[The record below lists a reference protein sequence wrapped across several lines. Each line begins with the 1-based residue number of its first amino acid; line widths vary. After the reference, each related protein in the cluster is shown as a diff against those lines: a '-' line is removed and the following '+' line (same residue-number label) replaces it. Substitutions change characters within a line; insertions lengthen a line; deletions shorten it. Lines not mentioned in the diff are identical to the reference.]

1 MKIKTFI
8 ILTSVIFFFCK
19 EAYTQSIKESV
30 KTALDN
36 NESLKSQKVL
46 LDNSYQNLLIQKG
59 IMLPSLSL
67 SGTGTRSSNFDTNQ
81 DSDSYSI
88 SLNSSYT
95 LFDFGSLNAKKRSSI
110 RLNEASIL
118 SFKKLEDDL
127 ILSVVKVHLELF
139 KAIKIVEL
147 YERGLEI
154 RKQQFLAV
162 KNRFDLGEATRSDL
176 LRSKA
181 SISGAEAQLKVGQAN
196 VKKFRES
203 YKTLVGKVPDNP
215 ILPKIKTKEPSGLE
229 TNIKVGMENNLS
241 LKILMLEE
249 KALKEELRSTE
260 KSRLPNLNLSG
271 SLAYGDSQTI
281 GNNISTG
288 RISLTSNLTLYSGGQ
303 KKAQVKIT
311 SNKLAAKAIDIV
323 VRKKMLQRDIT
334 TKWLDLTALRSSVIA
349 KQEESDALNELYE
362 SVFEEW
368 KLGGKTSLDTDQA
381 YQNFL
386 NSELELVTKKTDILI
401 AKFDLLA
408 EIGTL
413 RSEIQLR

>member
-1 MKIKTFI
+1 MNIKTFI
-8 ILTSVIFFFCK
+8 LIIPVLFCFHKAALTQTLNKTV
-19 EAYTQSIKESV
+19 Q
-30 KTALDN
+30 TALDN

-46 LDNSYQNLLIQKG
+46 LDNSYQNFLIQKG
-59 IMLPSLSL
+59 TMLPSLSL
-67 SGTGTRSSNFDTNQ
+67 SGTGTRSSNLYTNQ
-81 DSDSYSI
+81 NSDSYSI

-95 LFDFGSLNAKKRSSI
+95 LFDFGVLNAKKRSSI
-110 RLNEASIL
+110 HLNEASKL
-118 SFKKLEDDL
+118 SFKKFENDL
-127 ILSVVKVHLELF
+127 ILSVAKVHLELF
-139 KAIKIVEL
+139 KAIKIVKL
-147 YERGLEI
+147 YENSLEI

-303 KKAQVKIT
+303 KKAQVKIA